1 MRSRS
6 DAAPLLVQDAADRLA
21 REASR
26 RGYAPS
32 ALPADAYPVSDLP
45 HEGAVVFVVATAG
58 QGEPTGNFSK
68 FWRFLMRAALPTG
81 SLSGLRVAVFGLGDS
96 GYPEFNVVAKKLA
109 ARLAQLGAASLTSL
123 ALADD
128 ASPAGADGALDT
140 WMPTLWEGLRAA
152 GREPPAPD
160 GGRPADAD
168 ADAGGWAD
176 RFAVAVDDAG
186 GRDPEYQP
194 SLDEAL
200 AAHVAFAAL
209 DAAAAGGS
217 APAAA
222 SPPGRGPAA
231 PARATVAA
239 AARLTAPA
247 HWQDVRHLELALQ
260 PPTPHAPG
268 DVAAV
273 LPAQSSAS
281 VRALLAALALAPDA
295 CLSVTAPTAPSTH
308 CVRATAA
315 ALVAGVLELDGAPPR
330 RRLFQALAA
339 HARPSTPETVAD
351 RLAHFSSADGRD
363 DLHLYCAGEAR
374 TLAEVLTDFSAA
386 GAPPLAALLT
396 AAPRL
401 RPRRFSIASW
411 RAEGR
416 SIDLCVA
423 VVDYRTP
430 HGRRARGLAS
440 GWLAGLAPGDTAPA
454 WVEPGSLAP
463 APETVPLILV
473 GPGTGVAPARSLL
486 QRRAAL
492 AASADAA
499 GAPRPP
505 PCHLFFGCRNR
516 EADCLYMDEF
526 EGMVERGVL
535 APDGLHVACSRDGAS
550 KVYVT
555 HLIKQAS
562 STLWA
567 ALEAGAW
574 VVVAGSAKKM
584 PADVRAAFEAVA
596 VEAGGM
602 DASGARA
609 WLRRLVAAGRY
620 SVEAWA

>member
-128 ASPAGADGALDT
+128 ASPAGADGALYA

-247 HWQDVRHLELALQ
+247 HWQDVRHLELALH

-386 GAPPLAALLT
+386 GAPARGPTDRRPPPAPAPLLHRVLAGRGALHRPLRGRGRLPDAAR
-396 AAPRL
+396 APCARPCERL
-401 RPRRFSIASW
+401 AGRLGARGHRARLGRARVAGAGARDRPPDPC
-411 RAEGR
+411 G
-416 SIDLCVA
+416 
-423 VVDYRTP
+423 P
-430 HGRRARGLAS
+430 GHGRRAREV
-440 GWLAGLAPGDTAPA
+440 AP
-454 WVEPGSLAP
+454 P
-463 APETVPLILV
+463 AP
-473 GPGTGVAPARSLL
+473 
-486 QRRAAL
+486 RRARRVRRRRGRAPTASMPPVLWVPQPGGRLPVHGRVRGHGGKRRACARRL
-492 AASADAA
+492 ARRLL
-499 GAPRPP
+499 PRRRVKGLRHPP
-505 PCHLFFGCRNR
+505 
-516 EADCLYMDEF
+516 D
-526 EGMVERGVL
+526 
-535 APDGLHVACSRDGAS
+535 
-550 KVYVT
+550 
-555 HLIKQAS
+555 QAS
-562 STLWA
+562 VLYSL
-567 ALEAGAW
+567 G
-574 VVVAGSAKKM
+574 
-584 PADVRAAFEAVA
+584 RAR
-596 VEAGGM
+596 GGRV
-602 DASGARA
+602 GGRCGVGQKNAR
-609 WLRRLVAAGRY
+609 RRAGR
-620 SVEAWA
+620 V